1 MAHPS
6 LSKSRRLRQSH
17 MSLLAKLG
25 RDLEIE
31 ARMIMA
37 SLWAPLKRG
46 LEAMLRFGLR
56 SDISVTI
63 TDSQSWSL
71 LGVSEPR
78 PDPRDEDDWK
88 PAQPRRM
95 PKRFLAARHGDE

>member
-6 LSKSRRLRQSH
+6 PSKSRTLRQSH

-56 SDISVTI
+56 SDISATI
-63 TDSQSWSL
+63 TDRYPGSL
-71 LGVSEPR
+71 LGVSELR
-78 PDPRDEDDWK
+78 PEPSDEDDRK